1 MNVEERQPCNDECY
15 ARRLL
20 KREQLTSAVTPVLL
34 QALAL
39 TPGERLLDIG
49 CGTGGATLRAA
60 EVIGPGGAVVG
71 ADISKLLVQRATQRA
86 AEAGASNAS
95 FHAADMQ
102 TAQLDSRPFTA
113 AMSQFGVMF
122 FDEPVDAFANLRTH
136 LCPSGRLCFACWQAA
151 DQNPW
156 SFASRLTGI
165 LAPPPPATAREN
177 PTGPFALADP
187 DHVHGLLRAAG
198 FGQVEVT
205 AHQATVGLPETAVFD
220 DEELVL
226 MGVPP
231 HRMAQA
237 RDVVDAHLAQFR
249 EPSGMGRFPLA
260 YLIVA
265 ARL

>member
-1 MNVEERQPCNDECY
+1 VGSGNVAERARWNDIRY
-15 ARRLL
+15 VHRLL
-20 KREQLTSAVTPVLL
+20 KRERLTSAVTPVLL

-49 CGTGGATLRAA
+49 CGAGAATLRAA
-60 EVIGPGGAVVG
+60 KIIGPGGAVVG
-71 ADISKLLVQRATQRA
+71 ADISKPLVQRATHRA
-86 AEAGASNAS
+86 AEAGANNVI
-95 FHAADMQ
+95 FQAADMQ

-122 FDEPVDAFANLRTH
+122 FDEPADAFANIRTH

-165 LAPPPPATAREN
+165 LAPPRPATAGEN
-177 PTGPFALADP
+177 PTGPFALADV
-187 DHVHGLLRAAG
+187 DHVHGLLHTAG

-205 AHQATVGLPETAVFD
+205 AHHATDGLPEIAVFG

-231 HRMAQA
+231 DRMAQA
-237 RDVVDAHLAQFR
+237 RGWSTPTWR
-249 EPSGMGRFPLA
+249 SSGSPPE
-260 YLIVA
+260 
-265 ARL
+265 